1 MGSFSV
7 LVLFFFL
14 NGFYRVFIGF
24 FKPKGLSSVS
34 NDIIIAA
41 KDVVVRAANR
51 VITGWTLVFTV
62 LFGVP
67 SNRFFY
73 WVFTGF
79 YWARL
84 DFMGF
89 SRGFIGFYWVLLGLN
104 QVELGFTRFY

>member
-1 MGSFSV
+1 MAVLCSFFFGGIV
-7 LVLFFFL
+7 FGLGFVFFL

-67 SNRFFY
+67 SNRFFTGFLLGFTGLD
-73 WVFTGF
+73 WILWGFLEVLLGFTGF
-79 YWARL
+79 YW
-84 DFMGF
+84 
-89 SRGFIGFYWVLLGLN
+89 V
-104 QVELGFTRFY
+104 